1 MNSLGFGKL
10 IFSFYRKKLPSLY
23 KIQKKG
29 LLAVK
34 IAQHYALRIDF
45 LGEEMCSH
53 LSQLY
58 THSFS
63 EKERTLSEL
72 LEKDTTLLE
81 NLASWDE
88 KPFSSASVGQ
98 VHIGIL
104 KSGEKVA
111 IKVIRSN
118 FKDSFFSDILKIKRS
133 VSFIGKIWPKLNK
146 IFDPGGILENI
157 KDYTSKEL
165 DLVNEY
171 TDMEKLK
178 NIRDSSLKYFDLNS
192 LKFPKVYKKLSSEKI
207 LVSEYVEGNTFD
219 HLLAEG
225 SLAYKDLLE
234 LFRVH
239 SFYIFNI
246 GTFHGDIHPGN
257 IILGN
262 DKKIYFIDCA
272 GVSTISS
279 RLRKGLFWFFYYLS
293 RYDYPKAA
301 ENLNKMSKIT
311 LDPDSYK
318 IFLKKFTELYSDFT
332 HATVSQVSLT
342 RRMMETIKLGI
353 NSGMD
358 FGSGMFPV
366 IKSLMYLDG
375 MVMRCNPQ
383 AVLMDDVR
391 EFTDILLEKLKKSN
405 SIKI

>member
-1 MNSLGFGKL
+1 MNIFGFGKL
-10 IFSFYRKKLPSLY
+10 IFSFYGKKLPSLY
-23 KIQKKG
+23 KIQKQG

-45 LGEEMCSH
+45 LGEEMCTH

-58 THSFS
+58 THSFPT
-63 EKERTLSEL
+63 EERTLSEL
-72 LEKDTTLLE
+72 LEGNDDLLK

-88 KPFSSASVGQ
+88 NPFSSASVGQ
-98 VHIGIL
+98 VHRGTL
-104 KSGEKVA
+104 KSGKRVA
-111 IKVIRSN
+111 IKVIRSD
-118 FKDSFFSDILKIKRS
+118 FKESFFRDILRIERFI
-133 VSFIGKIWPKLNK
+133 SFLGKVWPKFNK
-146 IFDPGGILENI
+146 IFDPNGILENI
-157 KDYTSKEL
+157 KAYTGREL
-165 DLVNEY
+165 NLVNEY

-178 NIRDSSLKYFDLNS
+178 KIRDSSLQDFDLKS
-192 LKFPKVYKKLSSEKI
+192 LSFPEVYKELSSQRV
-207 LVSEYVEGNTFD
+207 LVSDYIDGDTLD
-219 HLLAEG
+219 HLLTEG
-225 SLAYKDLLE
+225 RLTYDNLLE
-234 LFRVH
+234 LFRIH
-239 SFYIFNI
+239 SFYIFNK
-246 GTFHGDIHPGN
+246 GVFHGDIHPGN

-262 DKKIYFIDCA
+262 DKKLYFLDCA
-272 GVSTISS
+272 GLSTISL

-301 ENLNKMSKIT
+301 ENLNKMSQRT
-311 LDPDSYK
+311 LGSQSYS
-318 IFLKKFTELYSDFT
+318 IFLENFMELYSDFT
-332 HATVSQVSLT
+332 HATVSEVSLT

-391 EFTDILLEKLKKSN
+391 GFTDILLKKLKNTEK
-405 SIKI
+405 

>member
-10 IFSFYRKKLPSLY
+10 IFSFYGKKLPSLY

-34 IAQHYALRIDF
+34 VAQHYALRIDF
-45 LGEEMCSH
+45 LEEEMCSH

-58 THSFS
+58 AHSFS
-63 EKERTLSEL
+63 AEERTLSEL
-72 LEKDTTLLE
+72 LEGNTAVLE

-98 VHIGIL
+98 VHRGTL

-118 FKDSFFSDILKIKRS
+118 FKESFFRDISRIERS
-133 VSFIGKIWPKLNK
+133 VSMIGRIWPKFNK

-157 KDYTSKEL
+157 KGYTSREL

-171 TDMEKLK
+171 MDMEKLRS
-178 NIRDSSLKYFDLNS
+178 IRDGNLKYFDLKS
-192 LKFPKVYKKLSSEKI
+192 LDFPRVYKELSSERI
-207 LVSEYVEGNTFD
+207 LVSDYIEGDTFD

-225 SLAYKDLLE
+225 RLTYENLLE

-239 SFYIFNI
+239 SFYIFNVGI
-246 GTFHGDIHPGN
+246 FHGDIHPGN

-262 DKKIYFIDCA
+262 DGKLYFLDCA
-272 GVSTISS
+272 GLSTISP

-301 ENLNKMSKIT
+301 ENLNKMSEKP
-311 LDPDSYK
+311 LDSSSYR
-318 IFLKKFTELYSDFT
+318 IFLEKFMDLYSDFT

-383 AVLMDDVR
+383 AVLMEDVR
-391 EFTDILLEKLKKSN
+391 GFTDILLEQFH
-405 SIKI
+405 

>member
-10 IFSFYRKKLPSLY
+10 IFSFYRKKLPNLY
-23 KIQKKG
+23 KIEKQG

-63 EKERTLSEL
+63 EKKQTLSEL
-72 LEKDTTLLE
+72 LEGDSAFLKDF
-81 NLASWDE
+81 ASWEE

-98 VHIGIL
+98 VHMGIL

-111 IKVIRSN
+111 IKVIRSD
-118 FKDSFFSDILKIKRS
+118 FKKSFLRDISKIKRS
-133 VSFIGKIWPKLNK
+133 VSFIGKVWPKLNK

-157 KDYTSKEL
+157 KDYTNREL

-178 NIRDSSLKYFDLNS
+178 NIRNSSMKDFDLNS
-192 LKFPKVYKKLSSEKI
+192 LKFPKVYKELSSEKI
-207 LVSEYVEGNTFD
+207 LVSEYIQGKTFD
-219 HLLAEG
+219 SLLTEK
-225 SLAYKDLLE
+225 SLNYKNLLE
-234 LFRVH
+234 LFRIH

-246 GTFHGDIHPGN
+246 GIFHGDIHPGN
-257 IILGN
+257 VILGD
-262 DKKIYFIDCA
+262 DKKIYFLDCA
-272 GVSTISS
+272 GISTISS

-332 HATVSQVSLT
+332 HATVSEVSLT

-391 EFTDILLEKLKKSN
+391 EFTDILLEKLE
-405 SIKI
+405 KID

>member
-10 IFSFYRKKLPSLY
+10 IFSFYRKKLPNLY
-23 KIQKKG
+23 KIEKQG

-63 EKERTLSEL
+63 EKKQTLSEL
-72 LEKDTTLLE
+72 LEGDTTFLQDF
-81 NLASWDE
+81 ASWEE

-98 VHIGIL
+98 VHMGIL

-111 IKVIRSN
+111 IKVIRSD
-118 FKDSFFSDILKIKRS
+118 FKKSFLRDISKIKRS
-133 VSFIGKIWPKLNK
+133 VSFVGKVWPKLNK

-157 KDYTSKEL
+157 KDYTSREL

-178 NIRDSSLKYFDLNS
+178 DIRNSSMKDFDLNS
-192 LKFPKVYKKLSSEKI
+192 LKFPKVYKELSSEKI
-207 LVSEYVEGNTFD
+207 LVSEYVQGKTFD
-219 HLLAEG
+219 SLLTEG
-225 SLAYKDLLE
+225 SLTYKNLLE

-246 GTFHGDIHPGN
+246 GIFHGDIHPGN
-257 IILGN
+257 VILGD
-262 DKKIYFIDCA
+262 DKKIYFLDCA
-272 GVSTISS
+272 GVSTISP
-279 RLRKGLFWFFYYLS
+279 RLKKGLFWFFYYLS

-301 ENLNKMSKIT
+301 ENLNKMSKIP
-311 LDPDSYK
+311 LDPHSYK
-318 IFLKKFTELYSDFT
+318 IFLSKFKELYSDFT

-391 EFTDILLEKLKKSN
+391 EFTDILLEKS
-405 SIKI
+405 SFTKI